1 VTAAAAG
8 IVRVA
13 EESPRQAALLAL
25 LEASDT
31 FSAALYPPES
41 NHMIDLSALEAPGV
55 RFVVARDGEGAA
67 LGCGAVVPGGTGP
80 DGARWAEVKR
90 MFVDDAARG
99 RGVGAAI
106 LGELER
112 MAAADG
118 NAMLRLETG
127 VLSAGALALY
137 RGAGFRDREPF
148 GSYRP
153 DPLSVFMEKRLEP
166 PAGPAR

>member
-1 VTAAAAG
+1 VTDAAAA
-8 IVRVA
+8 VRVA
-13 EESPRQAALLAL
+13 EESPRQDVVLAF
-25 LEASDT
+25 LEASDA

-55 RFVVARDGEGAA
+55 RFAVARDAAGAA
-67 LGCGAVVPGGTGP
+67 IGCGAVVPGGTDA
-80 DGARWAEVKR
+80 DGTRWAEVKR

-99 RGVGAAI
+99 RGVGAAV

-118 NAMLRLETG
+118 CALLRLETG
-127 VLSAGALALY
+127 VLSEGALALY
-137 RGAGFRDREPF
+137 RRAGFRERGPF

-153 DPLSVFMEKRLEP
+153 DPLSVFMEKRLD
-166 PAGPAR
+166 PARGPAP